1 MVLELFSILLCVGA
15 VQVKSIPFLGLYP
28 KHPTL
33 VTLRFGLEVYM
44 VIIEFKK
51 NLS

>member
-28 KHPTL
+28 KHPT
-33 VTLRFGLEVYM
+33 TLRFGLEVYM